1 MGISDLDKSNMCL
14 YVSLVND
21 NNAKEMIKSYF
32 KRRKKKTNDNWLGLA
47 VDCVKMFGN
56 NRRCST
62 NASVNS
68 SSGKTFS

>member
-47 VDCVKMFGN
+47 VEG
-56 NRRCST
+56 
-62 NASVNS
+62 VNF
-68 SSGKTFS
+68 TL